1 MDTPLYCTALYYYW
15 LTSYYMH
22 IYHTIQCTYTYID
35 FPQVILD
42 IEKVE
47 LGMSAGLQDRVIQ
60 SYGGLVHMDFS
71 SVVPHT
77 HKPPVPVP
85 VFTELDP
92 SLLPSMYLAYNMYA
106 GKYSSVCFIYHI
118 HRRIG

>member
-1 MDTPLYCTALYYYW
+1 
-15 LTSYYMH
+15 MH

-60 SYGGLVHMDFS
+60 TYGGLVHMDFS

-77 HKPPVPVP
+77 PPVY
-85 VFTELDP
+85 TELDP

-106 GKYSSVCFIYHI
+106 GKCC
-118 HRRIG
+118 